1 MEVTDAGM
9 MIEVIMVFLNV
20 SFPITVH
27 PSPSS
32 TTLGPPADNHM
43 ALVKVV
49 LPEVY
54 DMSTMSKETTYVL

>member
-1 MEVTDAGM
+1 
-9 MIEVIMVFLNV
+9 LNV